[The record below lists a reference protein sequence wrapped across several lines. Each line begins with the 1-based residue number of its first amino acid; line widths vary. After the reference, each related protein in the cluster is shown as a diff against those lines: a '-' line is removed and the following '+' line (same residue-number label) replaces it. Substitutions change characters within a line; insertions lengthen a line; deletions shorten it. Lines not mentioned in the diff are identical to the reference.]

1 MFSAIKQAVF
11 ILLCAI
17 VLAALINFI
26 RPDGIAWIRHIAPAP
41 EAITSANATVTTIS
55 LKAALKAFETHS
67 AVFID
72 PRNPENY
79 DHAHIPGALNVPPE
93 QFEVNAEPFMNQIPP
108 DLEVILYCDGPECH
122 LAETSAELMHEA
134 GYETLTLFGD
144 GWQGWQKENLPTA
157 SGKEDAS

>member
-17 VLAALINFI
+17 VLAASINFF
-26 RPDGIAWIRHIAPAP
+26 RPDGIAWIRHRAPVS
-41 EAITSANATVTTIS
+41 EAITLANTTVTTIS

-72 PRNPENY
+72 ARNPENY

-108 DLEVILYCDGPECH
+108 DMEVILYCDGPNVIWRKH
-122 LAETSAELMHEA
+122 
-134 GYETLTLFGD
+134 
-144 GWQGWQKENLPTA
+144 WPN
-157 SGKEDAS
+157 